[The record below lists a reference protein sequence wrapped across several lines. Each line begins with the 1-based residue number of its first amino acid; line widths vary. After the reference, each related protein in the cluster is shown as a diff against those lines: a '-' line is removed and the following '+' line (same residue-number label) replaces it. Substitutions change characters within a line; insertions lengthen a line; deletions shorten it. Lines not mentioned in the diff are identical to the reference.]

1 MPIEGMVPMLSSI
14 VKNLLI
20 FTAKIKSILLCDNMV
35 ERLILPFSSFDQI
48 VKVINVGQMMLTMMV
63 VKGFY

>member
-48 VKVINVGQMMLTMMV
+48 VKVINVGQMMLTMMI

>member
-20 FTAKIKSILLCDNMV
+20 FTAKIKLILLCDNMV

>member
-20 FTAKIKSILLCDNMV
+20 FTAKIKSILLSDNMV